1 MRKLLFFH
9 ASWCSPCKFYEKEYV
24 SAVERVSDPEKII
37 RIDAWKNPQ
46 LAEKYHVERLPTVV
60 LIDGE
65 KIYKTITGALDV
77 DRVADWLKGA
87 VDNV

>member
-24 SAVERVSDPEKII
+24 SAVERISGPEKNI
-37 RIDAWKNPQ
+37 RIDVWENPQ
-46 LAEKYHVERLPTVV
+46 LAEKYHVERLPTVI

-77 DRVADWLKGA
+77 DRVADWLKGE
-87 VDNV
+87 

>member
-24 SAVERVSDPEKII
+24 SAVERISGPEKIT
-37 RIDAWKNPQ
+37 RIDAWKNPK

-60 LIDGE
+60 LADGE

-77 DRVADWLKGA
+77 DRVADWLKGE
-87 VDNV
+87 